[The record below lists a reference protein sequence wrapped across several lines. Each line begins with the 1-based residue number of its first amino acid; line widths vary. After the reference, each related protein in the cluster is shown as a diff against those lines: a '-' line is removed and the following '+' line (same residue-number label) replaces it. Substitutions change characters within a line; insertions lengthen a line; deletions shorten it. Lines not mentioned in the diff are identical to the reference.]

1 MNLHPGPIRLTLRQ
15 GGCYHFAT
23 QLGSTGH
30 HRVTRNELRAC
41 RNPYTMGLSDTG
53 RHELKRPL
61 PNGQFMLGL
70 EPKGQY

>member
-30 HRVTRNELRAC
+30 HRVTRNELTDLQK
-41 RNPYTMGLSDTG
+41 PV
-53 RHELKRPL
+53 
-61 PNGQFMLGL
+61 
-70 EPKGQY
+70 